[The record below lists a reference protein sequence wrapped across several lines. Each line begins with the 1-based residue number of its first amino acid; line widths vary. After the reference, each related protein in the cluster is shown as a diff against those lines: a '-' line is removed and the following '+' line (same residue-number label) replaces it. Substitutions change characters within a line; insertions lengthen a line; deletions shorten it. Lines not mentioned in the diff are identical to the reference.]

1 MTEEQLTMTHSTEN
15 RQSPQYLGIGGW
27 LWLFIIIHMYIA
39 PLLAL
44 LLQLTW
50 WFMPDLGMSI
60 GPSGGSYL
68 LAVLRSAIFI
78 GLAIYGFVAAWR
90 LNGLRRGAVRFVKTF
105 LVVSLVPA
113 VLSAALPIGSADPDL
128 PAFANSL
135 LWSAIWFAYFSVSK
149 RVKATYPESAPS
161 PGTGISG
168 FSIFL
173 LLTILIAPAAFSQRV
188 LSANEIRILPCGT
201 LHRSPIVAVPPFE
214 EAMPFDVRYAY
225 AALHRF

>member
-1 MTEEQLTMTHSTEN
+1 MTHSAES

-27 LWLFIIIHMYIA
+27 LWFFIIIHMYIA

-50 WFMPDLGMSI
+50 WFMPGMGLSI
-60 GPSGGSYL
+60 GPSEDAFF
-68 LAVLRSAIFI
+68 LAGLRSAIFI

-90 LNGLRRGAVRFVKTF
+90 LNGMRRGAVRFVK
-105 LVVSLVPA
+105 LYLIVSVIPSL
-113 VLSAALPIGSADPDL
+113 LSPTLLLGSATPDI
-128 PAFANSL
+128 PEIINGV
-135 LWSAIWFAYFSVSK
+135 LWSVIWLAYFSVSK

-173 LLTILIAPAAFSQRV
+173 LLTVLIVPTAFSQRV
-188 LSANEIRILPCGT
+188 LSSNEIRLCDA
-201 LHRSPIVAVPPFE
+201 RRYAVPV
-214 EAMPFDVRYAY
+214 EAFKEFLRASIRE
-225 AALHRF
+225 LHSHGS